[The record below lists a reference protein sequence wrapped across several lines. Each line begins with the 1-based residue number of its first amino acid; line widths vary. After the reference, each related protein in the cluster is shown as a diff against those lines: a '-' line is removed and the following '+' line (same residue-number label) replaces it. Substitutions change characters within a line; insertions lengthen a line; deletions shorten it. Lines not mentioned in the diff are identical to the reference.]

1 MNKSSIT
8 KKSFVFIWALA
19 LFFTVPKLAYGMHIA
34 EGFLP
39 MAWCAFYFVACVPFV
54 ALGIRDIR
62 KKTMSSK
69 DLKMLLALIGAFA
82 FVLSAMKLP
91 SVTGSSSHP
100 TGTGLLFQALFLAHG
115 GLTTLGANVLSMGI
129 AGPIVAF
136 AIYKVFKNKNKKL
149 AIFLGATLGDLAT
162 YLVTSIQLGLAFPAT
177 TGGFAA
183 AFIKFVSIFAIT
195 QVPLAIVEGIITVMI
210 FDFIEKH
217 ASEELLEVGGVR

>member
-1 MNKSSIT
+1 
-8 KKSFVFIWALA
+8 
-19 LFFTVPKLAYGMHIA
+19 
-34 EGFLP
+34 
-39 MAWCAFYFVACVPFV
+39 
-54 ALGIRDIR
+54 
-62 KKTMSSK
+62 
-69 DLKMLLALIGAFA
+69 
-82 FVLSAMKLP
+82 
-91 SVTGSSSHP
+91 
-100 TGTGLLFQALFLAHG
+100 
-115 GLTTLGANVLSMGI
+115 MGI